1 MEKFDEGKNETF
13 CDFLRWRWNIFVDQ
27 YGQFLPSFA
36 FIFALS
42 KHNTILHYIKSE
54 LIIKLLVLG
63 LELTTIIILT

>member
-42 KHNTILHYIKSE
+42 KHITIKSE
-54 LIIKLLVLG
+54 LIIKLPVLG